1 MTTVRTIDP
10 EEAATFI
17 RAGDVVAF
25 PTETVYGLGADVT
38 RAKAIAKIFAA
49 KERPADNPLI
59 AHIADTDQLEK
70 LVSKLTPDAERLL
83 DAFFPGPLTLVLPK
97 LDSIP
102 SIATGGLDTIGVRMP
117 AHPLAQALIRASGT
131 PLVAPSA
138 NRSGRPSPTTWS
150 AVAEDLDGR
159 IACILQGDPSHEG
172 LESTVVDCT
181 GDAPLVLR
189 PGMIT
194 LEALQ
199 RVVPSTTAASA
210 NTPAHRRSPGTRYRH
225 YAPQA
230 QVILVESADIAPH
243 SNHCAFLGIDSPV
256 TQKAW
261 LHHQVF
267 ADEAAYA
274 RALYAAFRQC
284 DALGIEI
291 IYCQKVSRIG
301 LGVALM
307 DRLERAAR
315 D

>member
-1 MTTVRTIDP
+1 MITVRTTDP
-10 EEAATFI
+10 EEAAAFI

-38 RAKAIAKIFAA
+38 QAEAIAKIFAA

-59 AHIADTDQLEK
+59 AHIADTDQLET
-70 LVSKLTPDAERLL
+70 LVSKLTPHAKRLI

-97 LDSIP
+97 LDRIP
-102 SIATGGLDTIGVRMP
+102 AIATGGLDTIGVRMP

-138 NRSGRPSPTTWS
+138 NRSGRPSPTTWH

-159 IACILQGDPSHEG
+159 IACILQGEPSHEG

-189 PGMIT
+189 PGIIT

-199 RVVPSTTAASA
+199 QVVLSTEGASSK
-210 NTPAHRRSPGTRYRH
+210 TSAHRRSPGTRYRH
-225 YAPQA
+225 YAPRA
-230 QVILVESADIAPH
+230 RVVLVDSADITPH
-243 SNHCAFLGIDSPV
+243 STRCAFLGVDSPV
-256 TQKAW
+256 TPNAW
-261 LHHQVF
+261 LHHDVF
-267 ADEAAYA
+267 SDEATYA

-284 DALGIEI
+284 DALGVEI
-291 IYCQKVSRIG
+291 IYCQRVSRIG

-315 D
+315 G